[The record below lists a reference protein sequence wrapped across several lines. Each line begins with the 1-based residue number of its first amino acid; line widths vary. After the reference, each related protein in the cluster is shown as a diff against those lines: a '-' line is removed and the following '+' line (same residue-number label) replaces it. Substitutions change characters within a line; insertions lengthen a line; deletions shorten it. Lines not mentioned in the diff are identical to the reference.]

1 MKRQFAE
8 QYRNL
13 EQWHWWFRGRQRILE
28 TVLRR
33 ELREKSTLRIVSVGC
48 GPAEGLAWLARL
60 TDSQGWIVG
69 LDSDPLHA
77 RRLNSGLEYVVGKL
91 EAVPFA
97 SRTFDVVLVLDVL
110 EHLDDDTSGLREAAR
125 LIAPGGILMVTVPA
139 LPSLWGGQDVV
150 SNHYRRYTKHTL
162 RRTFRQA
169 DLPEPRLEYFNVLL
183 FPPIAMVRWARR
195 AIGLGLRSRSDF
207 DGSRPGLMNETLA
220 SLFALERHWIGR
232 VPMPVG
238 VSMLAT
244 TQVS

>member
-97 SRTFDVVLVLDVL
+97 SRTFDVVLV
-110 EHLDDDTSGLREAAR
+110 TSGQKNNHNWEGGHKVGIEVADQK
-125 LIAPGGILMVTVPA
+125 IAGTVNNDGEENDPVKPYWNYVISKLGRVTIEKA
-139 LPSLWGGQDVV
+139 GAYQLSLKPDSIV
-150 SNHYRRYTKHTL
+150 SEQK
-162 RRTFRQA
+162 
-169 DLPEPRLEYFNVLL
+169 
-183 FPPIAMVRWARR
+183 
-195 AIGLGLRSRSDF
+195 LGL
-207 DGSRPGLMNETLA
+207 TLVEVK
-220 SLFALERHWIGR
+220 L
-232 VPMPVG
+232 VPV
-238 VSMLAT
+238 
-244 TQVS
+244 QK